1 MRLRTH
7 MLWREPGSSQVYTDP
22 DAAVVLGDLSAEE
35 QEFLDSLEK
44 DASESTVRARAR
56 ALGLSN
62 ARVDELLGVLDE
74 WGALEHHRDPRLD
87 HDGLGAEVDH
97 WSRAL
102 RRDAHDVLTARRR
115 SVVGV
120 LGLGRIGLLL
130 ASGLAAAGV
139 GTVLTEDRVR
149 VRREDVGPGGYSLGD
164 VGAARG
170 ERARAL
176 LRLTYPHLRTSAPA
190 RTRPDLVVLV
200 DQDVSNPLRLRPL
213 LREDIAHL
221 LVVARELDVVVGP
234 LIRPGV
240 GPCGRC
246 LELHRTDDDDRWPA
260 LATQLLGSPVRGV
273 EASVAM
279 AAAASAV
286 GQVLAHLDGRPV
298 ATTGA
303 ALVHDP
309 RHAAPRTQ
317 QWPVHP
323 ECGCT
328 GLPTAVEPVGQHA
341 TSPARW

>member
-22 DAAVVLGDLSAEE
+22 GAAVVLDGLTVDE

-56 ALGLSN
+56 AQGVSN
-62 ARVDELLGVLDE
+62 ARVDELLAALDE
-74 WGALEHHRDPRLD
+74 CGALEHSRDPRLD

-102 RRDAHDVLTARRR
+102 RRDARDVLVARRR

-139 GTVLTEDRVR
+139 GTVLTEDKAR
-149 VRREDVGPGGYSLGD
+149 VRREDVGPGGYALGD
-164 VGAARG
+164 VGGRRG

-176 LRLTYPHLRTSAPA
+176 LRETYPHVRISAPA
-190 RTRPDLVVLV
+190 RTRPDIVVLV

-234 LIRPGV
+234 LVRPGT

-246 LELHRTDDDDRWPA
+246 LELHRTDGDDRWPA

-273 EASVAM
+273 ETSAAM

-298 ATTGA
+298 ATAGA
-303 ALVHDP
+303 GLVHDP
-309 RHAAPRTQ
+309 RHAGHRTQ

-328 GLPTAVEPVGQHA
+328 GLPAASVAV
-341 TSPARW
+341 ARG